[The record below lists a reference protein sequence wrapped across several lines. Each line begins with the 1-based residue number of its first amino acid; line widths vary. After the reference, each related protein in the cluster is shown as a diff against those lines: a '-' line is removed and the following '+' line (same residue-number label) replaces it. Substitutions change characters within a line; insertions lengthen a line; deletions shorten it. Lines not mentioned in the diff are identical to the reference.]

1 MKVDYQLHVRDLKI
15 GPKRAWSRPAIAC
28 LGTIN
33 QTLEARSAKQAA
45 PVRCKVSLKCCSFAL
60 RRCTPKQVSRLA
72 LRYDAQL
79 HFELTNRASVRK
91 AYSYVRRV
99 DGRAAALNR
108 REAPRE
114 RLCELRCELAPR
126 RRAHQRHGRDCADA
140 TASGMNEARLA
151 PRSTQGS
158 RASLLIS
165 TGDFDELTIPSAR
178 TSSRFAS
185 RS

>member
-1 MKVDYQLHVRDLKI
+1 VKVDYQLHVRDLKI

-114 RLCELRCELAPR
+114 RLCELRCALLRVSRSTSTHE
-126 RRAHQRHGRDCADA
+126 
-140 TASGMNEARLA
+140 SS
-151 PRSTQGS
+151 PRSTIISVTPVTRRCLSGRFS
-158 RASLLIS
+158 SWRCAVRAR
-165 TGDFDELTIPSAR
+165 GVEEVR
-178 TSSRFAS
+178 C
-185 RS
+185 

>member
-1 MKVDYQLHVRDLKI
+1 MTFPWRTMGRASSGSQSEEVDYQLHVRDLKI
-15 GPKRAWSRPAIAC
+15 GPKRASSRPAIAC

-33 QTLEARSAKQAA
+33 QTLEARSAKQVA

-99 DGRAAALNR
+99 DRRAAALNR

-140 TASGMNEARLA
+140 TASGMN
-151 PRSTQGS
+151 
-158 RASLLIS
+158 
-165 TGDFDELTIPSAR
+165 
-178 TSSRFAS
+178 
-185 RS
+185 